1 MDLPGGLAMADLG
14 PDRDGLTLDRLHV
27 PLGPVLPDW
36 PAGLVVRLTL
46 QGDVIQEAAA
56 EVLDLLPEGRRDR
69 DASVPA
75 AVWELDALGRFLG
88 VAGWASTAARC
99 RGLRDQLLSGS
110 NRIDREADALLARVG
125 RSRLLRWSVRG
136 IRAGSQDLEALLD
149 RRLDRVRAALDDPT
163 DQPGQ
168 EVPVRALPGLMV
180 GAELAA
186 ARLIVAAMNPQT
198 DSLDRAGE
206 AVHG

>member
-1 MDLPGGLAMADLG
+1 MDLPGGLGMADLG

-27 PLGPVLPDW
+27 CIGPVLPDW
-36 PAGLVVRLTL
+36 PAGLVVRMTL

-56 EVLDLLPEGRRDR
+56 EVLDPLPEEHRDQ

-75 AVWELDALGRFLG
+75 AVRELDALGRFLG
-88 VAGWASTAARC
+88 VAGWAGPAAHC
-99 RGLRDQLLSGS
+99 RRLRDQLLLGS
-110 NRIDREADALLARVG
+110 DRIDGEADALLARVG

-136 IRAGSQDLEALLD
+136 IPAGTQDLEALLD
-149 RRLDRVRAALDDPT
+149 RRLARVRAALDEPADA
-163 DQPGQ
+163 PGQ
-168 EVPVRALPGLMV
+168 EVTVRALPGLMV

-186 ARLIVAAMNPQT
+186 ARLIVAATNPQP
-198 DSLDRAGE
+198 DSLDRVGE